1 MARDFSSQWEAAMK
15 NRSQAHRDAL
25 TLVRACVIGAAFVLS
40 VMIVAGYFPI
50 R

>member
-15 NRSQAHRDAL
+15 NRGRAHRDVL
-25 TLVRACVIGAAFVLS
+25 TLAHTCVIGAAFVLS
-40 VMIVAGYFPI
+40 LMIVAGYFPI

>member
-1 MARDFSSQWEAAMK
+1 MK

-25 TLVRACVIGAAFVLS
+25 TLARACVIGAAFALS
-40 VMIVAGYFPI
+40 FMIVAGYFPI

>member
-25 TLVRACVIGAAFVLS
+25 TLARACIIAAAFVLS
-40 VMIVAGYFPI
+40 FMIVAGYFPI